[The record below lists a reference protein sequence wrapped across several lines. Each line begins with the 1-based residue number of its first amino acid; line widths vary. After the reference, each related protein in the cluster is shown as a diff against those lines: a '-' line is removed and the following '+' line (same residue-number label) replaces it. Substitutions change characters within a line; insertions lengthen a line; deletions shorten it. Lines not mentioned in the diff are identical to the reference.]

1 MLKFILLFFALIL
14 IINYFEVFLVIL
26 IILSIIGGIVWYNDY
41 KATERYLLWIDKRGV
56 IPSSDIS
63 ESMRKKLSDSDRT
76 ILLSSGHIM
85 SAVFYEKLL
94 NTVNRQNFTTQSKL
108 PKLCTKCAV
117 YFKPQNCS
125 LVSCYAVKQKNWVC
139 YDSEVTGEKYYLSAN
154 LLNSYTN
161 CFEKEGALTQ
171 YEFVSKVLSAVKT
184 EIPIEEYIPLSQV
197 LLKHLCDKGKAK
209 TIPLQPNSTMK
220 ETTLYCAVNRPENC
234 RMTTNRI
241 SLD

>member
-1 MLKFILLFFALIL
+1 MLKYILIFFALIL

-63 ESMRKKLSDSDRT
+63 ESMRKKLSESYRT
-76 ILLSSGHIM
+76 ILLPSNHLM
-85 SAVFYEKLL
+85 SAAFYEKLL
-94 NTVNRQNFTTQSKL
+94 NTVNRQNFVTQKEF
-108 PKLCTKCAV
+108 PNVCQQCTENFNRQ
-117 YFKPQNCS
+117 YGS
-125 LVSCYAVKQKNWVC
+125 LVANYILKQGNWICYTSPTTWAQ
-139 YDSEVTGEKYYLSAN
+139 YYLSAN

-234 RMTTNRI
+234 RMKTNRI